1 MIGIVVI
8 NESFIEVA
16 FLNKPAFQNVHECEL
31 SCISVCKLKCELFAI
46 ISTMAEVFDNRT
58 MKDTY
63 IKE

>member
-1 MIGIVVI
+1 M
-8 NESFIEVA
+8 A

-31 SCISVCKLKCELFAI
+31 SCISVCEPKCELFAI